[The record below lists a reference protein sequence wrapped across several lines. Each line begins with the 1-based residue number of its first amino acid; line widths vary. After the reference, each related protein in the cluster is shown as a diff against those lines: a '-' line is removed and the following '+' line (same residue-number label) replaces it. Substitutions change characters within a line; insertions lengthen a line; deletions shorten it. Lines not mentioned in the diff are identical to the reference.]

1 MLRSPGVTQL
11 LLKRANR
18 QPLSAPLKVFKN
30 RLLISPSLLRADAY
44 VAIAGERRP
53 SARFPGVDLG
63 GRISSHASF
72 SALSA
77 GERAL
82 V

>member
-11 LLKRANR
+11 LLKRANH
-18 QPLSAPLKVFKN
+18 QPLSPLKVFKN
-30 RLLISPSLLRADAY
+30 RLLISPSLLRADTY

-63 GRISSHASF
+63 GRASSHSSF

-77 GERAL
+77 GERTL
-82 V
+82 M